1 MSSFSSL
8 NTALSGLLAHRKSL
22 DTIGHNIANSAT
34 EGFSRRRVELS
45 PVGSWTVPSMFSR
58 PGVAPG
64 NGVGVTDIT
73 RIRDE
78 FLETRALREHGTS
91 ARLTTEAT
99 ALARLEVAIPEPS
112 DVGLAA
118 QLGDFYAAWDDVANN
133 PGDSAGRIAVLQQ
146 ASTVASTLNRVS
158 ADMVAMRDSAVA
170 EATVLVSEVNATAS
184 RIAELNHAISQATA
198 AGMSPDDLADERD
211 RLVMSLGDL
220 IGVETRPG
228 ENGSVNVT
236 LGGTALVSGNK
247 AEMLQV
253 AEPGPLTGPY
263 AGTGLDVVQ
272 VQWARDGYPA
282 SVTSGKIGGLLNNAN
297 DHIPHAINDLNAV
310 AATLV
315 STVNAVHL
323 TGQGLAPADV
333 NLNFWN
339 PAGTTAATIALSAD
353 VAGQPTRLAAGAAG
367 AGPLDATVAQQLA
380 ALHDAPNGA
389 GARYQDMIGRLAVE
403 TQAAGRRVA
412 IQDEVTRQA
421 DDARISVS
429 GVNLDEELASLIT
442 SQRAYEA
449 AARLLTTVDATLD
462 TLINRTGLVGR

>member
-8 NTALSGLLAHRKSL
+8 NTALSGLLAHRRSL

-34 EGFSRRRVELS
+34 EGFSRRRVELT

-58 PGVAPG
+58 PGVASG
-64 NGVGVTDIT
+64 NGVGVTDIS

-78 FLETRALREHGTS
+78 FLETRALREHGVNS
-91 ARLTTEAT
+91 RLSTEAT

-133 PGDSAGRIAVLQQ
+133 AGDSAGRIAVLQQ
-146 ASTVASTLNRVS
+146 ASTVASSLNRVAS
-158 ADMVAMRDSAVA
+158 DMRGMRDSAVE
-170 EATVLVSEVNATAS
+170 EATMLVAEVNATAS
-184 RIAELNHAISQATA
+184 RIAELNHAIGQATT
-198 AGMSPDDLADERD
+198 AGLSPDDLADERD

-220 IGVETRPG
+220 IGVETRAG
-228 ENGSVNVT
+228 ANGMVNVT

-247 AEMLQV
+247 AEMLRV
-253 AEPGPLTGPY
+253 AESGPLTGPH
-263 AGTGLDVVQ
+263 AGTGLDAVQ

-282 SVTSGKIGGLLNNAN
+282 TVGGGRVAGLLNSAN
-297 DHIPHAINDLNAV
+297 NHIPQALSDLDAV

-315 STVNAVHL
+315 STVNAIHQ
-323 TGQGLAPADV
+323 TGHGLAAADV
-333 NLNFWN
+333 NLNFWD
-339 PAGTTAATIALSAD
+339 PTGTTAATIAISAD
-353 VAGQPTRLAAGAAG
+353 VAGQPTRLAAGLAG
-367 AGPLDATVAQQLA
+367 SGTLDATVAQQLA
-380 ALHDAPNGA
+380 ALHEAPGGA
-389 GARYQDMIGRLAVE
+389 NARYQDMIGRLAVE
-403 TQAAGRRVA
+403 TQAAGRRVL

-429 GVNLDEELASLIT
+429 GVNLDEELASLIS
-442 SQRAYEA
+442 SQRSYEA
-449 AARLLTTVDATLD
+449 AARLLTTVDSTLD